1 MEGYVLGT
9 TTAAPVEA
17 GYNEMDVDAISF
29 GRCKLLLKERV
40 LLADDRPAQIG
51 SRALDILVHLARR
64 QGQTISVAEL
74 MKAVWPNTTVEENTL
89 RVQIKNLRRAL
100 LESGSGCFVVN
111 RSGRGYSLVVPTQRA
126 SLRPNSG
133 MEEPKYPALSRMRL
147 IGRASALSEVTERL
161 LNHRLV
167 TVTGPGGIGKT
178 GVVKE
183 IAARWGSSG
192 RKQVYYI
199 DLGSL
204 QDERL
209 LIPHVARSI
218 GLRQS
223 DTVPDELLRAV
234 TDLTGL
240 IVLDTCEHI
249 IDAVAELVERLLQQ
263 AAGLQVLVG
272 SRDVLRIRGEW
283 VSRLQPLAFPQADG
297 ADEAVTAEAYPAI
310 ELFLER
316 ASAAGYSLAL
326 EPETIE
332 AIGRICAR
340 LDGLPLAIELAA
352 ARVGQLGVDHLLS
365 ALDDHLAILTDG
377 LRTGV
382 PRQRTMRAAIEWS
395 FSTLSACEQ
404 ELLQNLSV
412 LKAPFVSEAAAAVAG
427 KGNLGAIDQDV
438 LNGLNDLYR
447 KSMLSV
453 VVVEGRQHFHIL
465 DTTRS
470 YAYELLRQR
479 GGERIART
487 RHLAYVLH
495 ILARRRGSRAAR
507 SICQSEHELNEVRAA
522 LDWATDCGGQIE
534 TLANLTV
541 AAIPMWFEQSLVGE
555 CRMYVER
562 ILSRMSDQRAGDE
575 RILEFYAALG
585 GAYMNIEG
593 AGEDTRSA
601 WTEVYRL
608 SGRTGDIG
616 YRLKSLW
623 GLWVDARN
631 RGDFATAS
639 FLSGRFTRL
648 SRKSN
653 DPLVLVNAD
662 RMSAISHFFR
672 GDFAVSRRLAERV
685 ASNPYAGRDVVSFQF
700 SQRITARCFL
710 AQTLWLTGYMD
721 KAIGLAIGNVED
733 AIAIGHPAT
742 ISYALTE
749 GGCPVAWN
757 VGNFSLLE
765 HYSQLAL
772 CRTARN
778 GLDVWHTIG
787 ECFSGILQLKRGNDV
802 GLEILADALGRLRR
816 GHRAPIF
823 SRALAFY
830 ADELAQ
836 RDRPGEAI
844 AAIEEAVS
852 RARLS
857 GEKWCEPELLR
868 LRGGIMK
875 RLGMP
880 YEADLHAS
888 MALSRQQGTLGW
900 QLRTATS
907 LAEHYLERRDERAA
921 VTCLIGIYAK
931 FEEGSGSGDLRKAE
945 ALLERL
951 GQRPSVE

>member
-1 MEGYVLGT
+1 MEGYAQGT
-9 TTAAPVEA
+9 TTGVLGEA
-17 GYNEMDVDAISF
+17 GYSEVDVDVISL

-40 LLADDRPAQIG
+40 LLAEDRPAQIG
-51 SRALDILVHLARR
+51 TRALDILLHLARR
-64 QGQTISVAEL
+64 QGQTISVGEL

-100 LESGSGCFVVN
+100 SESGSGCFVVN

-126 SLRPNSG
+126 SLRPSLGTEELKNS
-133 MEEPKYPALSRMRL
+133 AQTRMRL
-147 IGRASALSEVTERL
+147 IGRSSALAEVTERL

-178 GVVKE
+178 ALIKE
-183 IAARWGSSG
+183 IAARWASTG
-192 RKQVYYI
+192 RNQVYCI
-199 DLGSL
+199 DLGGL
-204 QDERL
+204 QDGRP
-209 LIPHVARSI
+209 LISHIARSI

-223 DTVPDELLRAV
+223 SAVPDEMLRAL

-240 IVLDTCEHI
+240 IVLDTCEHMI
-249 IDAVAELVERLLQQ
+249 GAVAEFVERLTQQ
-263 AAGLQVLVG
+263 AAGLRVLIG
-272 SRDVLRIRGEW
+272 SREVLRIGGEW
-283 VSRLQPLAFPQADG
+283 VTRLQPLAFPQMDG
-297 ADEAVTAEAYPAI
+297 ADEAVTFEAYPAI

-316 ASAAGYSLAL
+316 ASAAGCSLSL
-326 EPETIE
+326 ESETIE
-332 AIGRICAR
+332 AIGRVCAR

-352 ARVGQLGVDHLLS
+352 GRVGQLGVDKLLS
-365 ALDDHLAILTDG
+365 ALDQHLAILTDG

-395 FSTLSACEQ
+395 FSTLSAYEQ
-404 ELLQNLSV
+404 ELLQNLSI
-412 LKAPFVSEAAAAVAG
+412 LKAPFLSEVAVAVAG
-427 KGNLGAIDQDV
+427 KGNLAAVDQDV
-438 LNGLNDLYR
+438 LNGLNDLYL

-453 VVVEGRQHFHIL
+453 VVVDGRQHFCLL

-470 YAYELLRQR
+470 FAYELLRRR
-479 GGERIART
+479 GGERAART
-487 RHLAYVLH
+487 RHLAYVQNM
-495 ILARRRGSRAAR
+495 LARRRAFRAER
-507 SICQSEHELNEVRAA
+507 SIAQSEKELSEVRAA
-522 LDWATDCGGQIE
+522 LDWAADSGEQIDAV
-534 TLANLTV
+534 ANLTV
-541 AAIPMWFEQSLVGE
+541 SAIPMWFEQSLVCE

-562 ILSRMSDQRAGDE
+562 ILSRMSARGTNDE

-631 RGDFATAS
+631 RGDFAAAS
-639 FLSGRFTRL
+639 IFSRRFARL

-653 DPLVLVNAD
+653 DPLVLANAD
-662 RMSAISHFFR
+662 RMSAITHFSQ
-672 GDFAVSRRLAERV
+672 GDLVQSRRLAERV
-685 ASNPYAGRDVVSFQF
+685 AANPIAGRDFISFQF

-710 AQTLWLTGYMD
+710 AQTLWLQGYMD
-721 KAIGLAIGNVED
+721 KAMGMAIGNVED
-733 AIAIGHPAT
+733 AIAIGHPGT
-742 ISYALTE
+742 IAYALTE

-757 VGNFSLLE
+757 VGNLSLLE

-772 CRTARN
+772 CRTVRN

-787 ECFSGILQLKRGNDV
+787 ACFSGILQLKRGNDI
-802 GLEILADALGRLRR
+802 GLEILADALGQLRR

-830 ADELAQ
+830 AHELAE
-836 RDRPGEAI
+836 RDRAGEAI

-857 GEKWCEPELLR
+857 LEKWCEPELLR
-868 LRGGIMK
+868 LRGTIMK
-875 RLGMP
+875 RLGLP

-888 MALSRQQGTLGW
+888 MLLSRGQGALAW

-907 LAEHYLERRDERAA
+907 LADHHLDLRDDRAA
-921 VTCLIGIYAK
+921 IDCLLGVYAK
-931 FEEGSGSGDLRKAE
+931 FGEGSGSEDLRKAE
-945 ALLERL
+945 ALLDRL
-951 GQRPSVE
+951 GQRRKVY